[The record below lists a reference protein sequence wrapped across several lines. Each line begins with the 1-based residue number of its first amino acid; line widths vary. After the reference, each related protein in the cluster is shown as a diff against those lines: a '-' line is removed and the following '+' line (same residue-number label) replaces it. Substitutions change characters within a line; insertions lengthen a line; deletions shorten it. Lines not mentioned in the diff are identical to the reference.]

1 MENNIDFIYNILHNQ
16 EKEIL
21 NKEDYMKSKLSIV
34 FYVIAA
40 ISLIAFVLSAYS
52 TTVYLM
58 ALAESG
64 QLSLAESFVDVIV
77 TYLSNG
83 FAYFIYSVML
93 FGMGY
98 MIRKIG

>member
-1 MENNIDFIYNILHNQ
+1 
-16 EKEIL
+16 
-21 NKEDYMKSKLSIV
+21 MKSKLSIV